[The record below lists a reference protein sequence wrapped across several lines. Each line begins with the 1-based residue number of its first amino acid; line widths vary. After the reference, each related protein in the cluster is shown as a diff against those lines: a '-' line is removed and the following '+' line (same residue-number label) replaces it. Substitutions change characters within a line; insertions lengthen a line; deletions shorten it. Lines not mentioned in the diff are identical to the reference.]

1 MSEETLTA
9 LLSPSLEPLF
19 RRPTRLDVISAWYGH
34 IPFAHWIVGAMQ
46 PASLVELGAHNGV
59 SYSAFCETV
68 LAEHLPTRCTAVDT
82 WHGDEHAGFYGDEV
96 FLDLQ
101 SFHAARYSSFSTLLR
116 CTFDEALPMF
126 ADGSIDLLHIDG
138 RHRYEDVSH
147 DFSSWLPKLSPRGVV
162 LFHDTNVRQGDFGVF
177 RLWAELA
184 GRYPA
189 FEFPH
194 AYGLGVL
201 AVGPDTPAHVAELCA
216 LTGAAQNLVRERFA
230 TLGERWALNAL
241 QRRLDETLA
250 WGTKAQTEVGKLFPA
265 YQTCLAAHRAA
276 RTQLAEAR
284 HALATAEILREAQ
297 EQAGREALALARQEA
312 DAAAARQ
319 AAAESAMLGQSAAA
333 AAAAERAAAATAAA
347 AALSED
353 LAAAAAAQRA
363 AVEEAAALRQALMR
377 AQAEAEGLRAWQ
389 RTIVTSPPWRVAS
402 RLRRLVRPARR
413 VDPAAEAPPA
423 RPSPAPS
430 PHLPPPL
437 LEPTLAEP
445 ASVAEPVMVEA
456 AVPPIDVQET
466 AGKDAEAPTPDLPET
481 VEATAEPPGP
491 PPDPRPR
498 ILAISGEPH
507 TPGHIYRVERLL
519 EAAASL
525 GWNASWSEVAPVNP
539 DLIRGAA
546 LVVLWRVPHSTHV
559 QGIID
564 CAHAMG
570 ARVVFDI
577 DDLMFRRD
585 YADVRLIDG
594 IRSQRFSEAETKEFF
609 DKIGRTMAGADLVTC
624 PTEELASQVRFIGKP
639 AFVLANG
646 FDDQTW
652 SASRLAVRTWG
663 GFADTVLRI
672 GYAGGSRTHQ
682 RDFAQ
687 AVPALARILAD
698 RPHCRLVLFRD
709 PRSGEGVV
717 LADEYEALLPVAGQI
732 EWRDMVG
739 LRDLPAELARFDINL
754 APLEPDN
761 IFCAAKSELK
771 YFEAALAGVPTIA
784 SPVGRLGRAIEHAR
798 TGFLA
803 ADDAGWHAAL
813 CALLDDAPR
822 RRRMGRDAYH
832 DALWRFGAQQ
842 RRARLRS
849 LFAQAEGGAAGAAAF
864 EQDLC
869 RRTRAAPGL
878 PVIPESETWLSHDR
892 LGEAEVTVVI
902 PLHNYA
908 DYVIEALESVAAQS
922 LPLIDLVVVDDAS
935 TDDGLTMVTEWCE
948 PRRERFNRLVVLKHT
963 RNSGL
968 AGARNSGFAAA
979 ETRFVLPLDADNRL
993 RPDCCAR
1000 LLAALDGSEAAFAYP
1015 AIRLFG
1021 DEADVIGREPFSALR
1036 LLQGNYI
1043 DAMALVAKWA
1053 WAAAGGYA
1061 HIRFGWEDFDFWA
1074 RLVEQGQF
1082 GLSVPEVLADY
1093 RVHRASMLHTTTEV
1107 HDHKRDLV
1115 ADLSARHPWLD
1126 IGRLADV

>member
-1 MSEETLTA
+1 MTEETLATLQSPA
-9 LLSPSLEPLF
+9 LAPLF

-34 IPFAHWIVGAMQ
+34 IPFAHWIVSAMQ
-46 PASLVELGAHNGV
+46 PAVLVELGAHNGV

-82 WHGDEHAGFYGDEV
+82 WQGDEHAGFYGDEV

-101 SFHAARYSSFSTLLR
+101 SFHAARYSSFSNLLR
-116 CTFDEALPMF
+116 RTFDEALPAF

-147 DFSSWLPKLSPRGVV
+147 DFSSWLPKLSQRAVV
-162 LFHDTNVRQGDFGVF
+162 LFHDTNVHQGDFGVF
-177 RLWAELA
+177 RLWGELA

-194 AYGLGVL
+194 AHGLGVL
-201 AVGPDTPAHVAELCA
+201 AVGPDVPAAVASLCG
-216 LTGAAQNLVRERFA
+216 LHGSAQNIVRERFA
-230 TLGERWALNAL
+230 TLGERWSLNAL

-265 YQTCLAAHRAA
+265 YQTCLAAHRSA

-284 HALATAEILREAQ
+284 HALAAAGIVREAL
-297 EQAGREALALARQEA
+297 EQSGREALAAARREV

-319 AAAESAMLGQSAAA
+319 AMAEAAMLGQSAAA
-333 AAAAERAAAATAAA
+333 AAAAERAVAAEHALAAARTAAA
-347 AALSED
+347 
-353 LAAAAAAQRA
+353 
-363 AVEEAAALRQALMR
+363 EEADALRHALAR
-377 AQAEAEGLRAWQ
+377 AEAEAEGLRAWQ
-389 RTIVTSPPWRVAS
+389 RMIVTSPPWRVAA

-413 VDPAAEAPPA
+413 IETSGDVAPVVPSLAPIDLVEPYPVPKAPVPEAPVPEEVIPAVVAEEPAPALPEPAEAPA
-423 RPSPAPS
+423 A
-430 PHLPPPL
+430 HLP
-437 LEPTLAEP
+437 EP
-445 ASVAEPVMVEA
+445 A
-456 AVPPIDVQET
+456 T
-466 AGKDAEAPTPDLPET
+466 
-481 VEATAEPPGP
+481 P

-498 ILAISGEPH
+498 ILYISGEPH
-507 TPGHIYRVERLL
+507 TPGHIYRVERPMA
-519 EAAASL
+519 AAASL
-525 GWNASWSEVAPVNP
+525 GWNAVWSEIAPVNP

-546 LVVLWRVPHSTHV
+546 IVVLWRVPHSTHV

-570 ARVVFDI
+570 ARVLFDI

-594 IRSQRFSEAETKEFF
+594 IRSQRFSESETKEFF
-609 DKIGRTMAGADLVTC
+609 DKIGRTMAAVDLVTC
-624 PTEELASQVRFIGKP
+624 PTEELASQIRFVGKP
-639 AFVLANG
+639 AFVLPNG

-652 SASRLAVRTWG
+652 QAARLAVRSWG
-663 GFADTVLRI
+663 GFPDTLLRI

-739 LRDLPAELARFDINL
+739 LRDLPGELARFDINL

-784 SPVGRLGRAIEHAR
+784 SPVGRIGRAIEHGR
-798 TGFLA
+798 TGLLA
-803 ADDAGWHAAL
+803 ADDAGWHSAL
-813 CALLDDAPR
+813 SQLLDDAPH

-832 DALWRFGAQQ
+832 DALWRFGTQQ

-849 LFAQAEGGAAGAAAF
+849 LFAQTEGGAAGAAAF
-864 EQDLC
+864 DYDLC
-869 RRTRAAPGL
+869 RRKHAAACL
-878 PVIPESETWLSHDR
+878 PVIPESETWLSTDR

-922 LPLIDLVVVDDAS
+922 LERIDLVVVDDAS
-935 TDDGLTMVTEWCE
+935 TDDSLAMVTEWCE
-948 PRRERFNRLVVLKHT
+948 PRRDRFNRLVVLKHT
-963 RNSGL
+963 QNSGL

-1000 LLAALDGSEAAFAYP
+1000 LLAAMDGSEAAFAYP
-1015 AIRLFG
+1015 AISLFG
-1021 DEADVIGREPFSALR
+1021 EESAIIGREPFSALR

-1061 HIRFGWEDFDFWA
+1061 HINFGWEDFDFWA

-1115 ADLSARHPWLD
+1115 ADLTARHPWLD